1 MKILIIQHL
10 YFLNGTGGT
19 EKIACFLANNFNL
32 AGHEVEIATN
42 ENIQGDSK
50 FPLNRGIKVTNIFD
64 SSVVQIEK
72 EAIYNYKG
80 RNPLLWIKH
89 KVRKKLAKRANRSLL
104 RKMGGEEQLY
114 TFNLQQRS
122 AGWKKYIDSLEPDL
136 IVTMS
141 IASLLEITYQNTF
154 KIPIIDSVNGR
165 PDYDFTNT
173 LGGREPF
180 MLDLLS
186 SSFSHLSG
194 IQILFESYK
203 QYLPENF
210 SGACHVIPNPVPQIE
225 PHELVNHQVE
235 KKRRKIIHIARL
247 DIGCKQQDIL
257 INMFSKLAQKYT
269 NWDMELWGVGSD
281 HDFLKEQIQ
290 ALDLEQRIFLKGFT
304 QDPLQKLKEADLFA
318 FPSKYEGFPLALTEA
333 MSLGLPCVGFS
344 SCSGVNELI
353 KDKQTG
359 YLAFSIAEF
368 ETCLS
373 LLMDDGMRR
382 AQFGLEAH
390 RSMEQYASDMITSL
404 WDKCIN
410 EIVEK
415 FNVQH

>member
-32 AGHEVEIATN
+32 SGHEVEIATN
-42 ENIQGDSK
+42 QNIEGDAM

-64 SSVVQIEK
+64 SSIVQIEK

-80 RNPLLWIKH
+80 KNPLLWIKY

-104 RKMGGEEQLY
+104 RKMGGEARLY

-122 AGWKKYIDSLEPDL
+122 TGWKKYIDSVQPDL

-186 SSFSHLSG
+186 SAFSHLSG

-203 QYLPENF
+203 QYLPANF
-210 SGACHVIPNPVPQIE
+210 SGVCHVIPNPVPQIE
-225 PHELVNHQVE
+225 ADVLVNHQIE
-235 KKRRKIIHIARL
+235 KARRKIIHIARL
-247 DIGCKQQDIL
+247 DVGCKQQDIL
-257 INMFSKLAQKYT
+257 INMFSKLAEKYA
-269 NWDMELWGVGSD
+269 NWDMELWGLGSD
-281 HDFLKEQIQ
+281 YELLKEQIQ
-290 ALDLEQRIFLKGFT
+290 ALDLEHRIFLKGFT
-304 QDPLQKLKEADLFA
+304 QDPMQKLKEADLFA
-318 FPSKYEGFPLALTEA
+318 FPSKFEGFGLALAEA

-353 KDKQTG
+353 KHNQTG
-359 YLAFSIAEF
+359 YLASSIAEF
-368 ETCLS
+368 ETYLS

-390 RSMEQYASDMITSL
+390 RSMEQYASDMIISL

-410 EIVEK
+410 EVVAK
-415 FNVQH
+415 SNV

>member
-32 AGHEVEIATN
+32 SGHEVEIATN
-42 ENIQGDSK
+42 QNIEGDAM
-50 FPLNRGIKVTNIFD
+50 FTLNRGIKVTNIFD
-64 SSVVQIEK
+64 SSIVQIEK

-80 RNPLLWIKH
+80 KNPLLWIKY

-104 RKMGGEEQLY
+104 RKMGGEARLY

-122 AGWKKYIDSLEPDL
+122 TGWKKYIDSVQPDL

-186 SSFSHLSG
+186 SAFSHLSG

-203 QYLPENF
+203 QYLPANF
-210 SGACHVIPNPVPQIE
+210 SGVCHVIPNPVPQIE
-225 PHELVNHQVE
+225 TDELVNHQIE
-235 KKRRKIIHIARL
+235 KARRKIIHIARL
-247 DIGCKQQDIL
+247 DVGCKQQDIL
-257 INMFSKLAQKYT
+257 INMFSKLAEKYA
-269 NWDMELWGVGSD
+269 NWDMELWGLGSD
-281 HDFLKEQIQ
+281 YELLKEQIQ
-290 ALDLEQRIFLKGFT
+290 ALDLEHRIFLKGFT
-304 QDPLQKLKEADLFA
+304 QDPMQKLKEADLFA
-318 FPSKYEGFPLALTEA
+318 FPSKFEGFGLALAEA

-353 KDKQTG
+353 KHNQTG
-359 YLAFSIAEF
+359 YLASSIAEF
-368 ETCLS
+368 ETYLS

-390 RSMEQYASDMITSL
+390 RSMEQYASDMIISL

-410 EIVEK
+410 EVVAK
-415 FNVQH
+415 SNV

>member
-1 MKILIIQHL
+1 MKILIVQHL

-42 ENIQGDSK
+42 ENMAGDAM

-64 SSVVQIEK
+64 SRIIQNEK

-80 RNPLLWIKH
+80 SNPLLWIKY

-104 RKMGGEEQLY
+104 IKMGGEERLY

-122 AGWKKYIDSLEPDL
+122 AGWKKYIDSAQPDL

-141 IASLLEITYQNTF
+141 IASLLEITYQNNF

-186 SSFSHLSG
+186 STFSHLSG

-203 QYLPENF
+203 QYLPANF
-210 SGACHVIPNPVPQIE
+210 SGVCYVIPNPVPQVEI
-225 PHELVNHQVE
+225 HELVNHQTE
-235 KKRRKIIHIARL
+235 KARRKIINIARL
-247 DIGCKQQDIL
+247 DVGCKQQNIL
-257 INMFSKLAQKYT
+257 INMFSKLAEKHED
-269 NWDMELWGVGSD
+269 WDMELWGVGSD
-281 HDFLKEQIQ
+281 HDLLKEQIQ
-290 ALDLEQRIFLKGFT
+290 ALDLQHRVFLKGFT
-304 QDPLQKLKEADLFA
+304 QDPMQKLKEADLFA
-318 FPSKYEGFPLALTEA
+318 FPSRFEGFGLALAEA

-353 KDKQTG
+353 KHNQTG
-359 YLAFSIAEF
+359 YLASSIDEF
-368 ETCLS
+368 ETYLS
-373 LLMDDGMRR
+373 LLMDDGVRR

-390 RSMEQYASDMITSL
+390 RSMEQYASDMIISL

-410 EIVEK
+410 EVVAK
-415 FNVQH
+415 SNV